1 VAFWK
6 KDVETKPELTKK
18 ELSDKPAPSSS
29 FSNSKVAESGRSKSE
44 EAAKGSAST
53 SSEPANER
61 YSKLRSALGA
71 GTVIQGKLS
80 FDTPVRIDGKLSG
93 EVFSSKALIVGETG
107 SIDADVSV
115 ASLVVMGH
123 VSGNI
128 KATESIELMKGG
140 SLEGDI
146 ESPSLL
152 MEEGALFNGNCSMG
166 GSRKSYNE
174 KSGAEIESRKDNSA
188 KEPGKDSAP
197 KSENKPDHSASES
210 MQKNITIN

>member
-6 KDVETKPELTKK
+6 KETETKPEIAKK
-18 ELSDKPAPSSS
+18 ELADKPAPTSS
-29 FSNSKVAESGRSKSE
+29 FSDNKVAGTSRSGPQKSE
-44 EAAKGSAST
+44 KEQE
-53 SSEPANER
+53 SSDPANER

-152 MEEGALFNGNCSMG
+152 MEEGARFNGNCSMG
-166 GSRKSYNE
+166 GSKKSYNE
-174 KSGAEIESRKDNSA
+174 KTGSQIGSTKDDPS
-188 KEPGKDSAP
+188 KEPQKDAAQ
-197 KSENKPDHSASES
+197 KSEAKSSHSLSGS
-210 MQKNITIN
+210 VQKNITIN